1 MSMFE
6 VVLISALV
14 SLGVVLLLIS
24 RGMRIRF
31 RAREEVAR
39 SRQSLSMDGL
49 VSRVKE
55 ITDQAGIDLLPRE
68 VILVGALTGAVP
80 FFACQ
85 AMGMGIGEALMVA
98 LLGVMIV
105 PLWIMMQRRRNIA
118 RFEDHLGNAMPL
130 IAANL
135 RAGLTL
141 RQALIPVAENM
152 GEPLKGEFFRLVEEV
167 SSGTSMSKA
176 LDDLAKRVDSDDLRL
191 FATAVSIQSV
201 QGGSIADITEQV
213 GSTVRTRSEMR
224 QFVKSKTSMAKTSTV
239 IMTIIPVAIFFAL
252 MGISQVHRDFY
263 LSADGFP
270 VILMCLFMDGA
281 GLLVLGKMGKIV

>member
-1 MSMFE
+1 MNMVE

-14 SLGVVLLLIS
+14 ALGVVLLLIS

-31 RAREEVAR
+31 RAREDATR
-39 SRQSLSMDGL
+39 HGALSLDGL

-55 ITDQAGIDLLPRE
+55 VTDQAGIDLLPRE
-68 VILVGALTGAVP
+68 VVLIGALTGVIP

-85 AMGMGIGEALMVA
+85 ALGLALNESLIAA
-98 LLGVMIV
+98 LFGVMIV
-105 PLWIMMQRRRNIA
+105 PLWIMMKRRRNIA

-152 GEPLKGEFFRLVEEV
+152 GEPLKSEFFRLVEEV
-167 SSGTSMSKA
+167 SSGASMSKA
-176 LDDLAKRVDSDDLRL
+176 LDDLAKRVKSDDLRL

-213 GSTVRTRSEMR
+213 GATVRTRSEMR
-224 QFVKSKTSMAKTSTV
+224 QFVKSKTSMAKTSTT
-239 IMTIIPVAIFFAL
+239 IMTIIPVVIFFAL

-263 LSADGFP
+263 LSADGLP
-270 VILMCLFMDGA
+270 VILLCLFMDGA
-281 GLLVLGKMGKIV
+281 GLLVLSKMGKIV